1 VTAPAVLVCN
11 AGSSSLKAEL
21 WAKHPRLQSIARI
34 VVERVGTSEARLR
47 IGQRDAERVD
57 AREHGAAAHAVLDAL
72 ARSRSLEGLDLVATG
87 HRVVHG
93 GERFRAPVVVTA
105 EVRQELESLGA
116 LAPLHNPPALAVLDA
131 TSSAFAAV
139 PAVAVFD
146 TAFFAALPEAVRA
159 YAVPK
164 DWRER
169 FGIQRFGFHGIAH
182 EYLHGRYAQLAAE
195 ARCSRVVSLHLGQ
208 GCSITAIRDG
218 APVETSM
225 GYTPLEGLVMGTR
238 PGDLDAGVLVRLM
251 RAGLGADEIDAA
263 LQRASGL
270 RGLSGASDDVREL
283 AALEARGDRGAA
295 LALEVFCHR
304 ARKYLG
310 AYAAVLGG
318 VDAVLFGGGI
328 GEHQPKLRARICE
341 GLAWLG
347 LELDA
352 HANEAAV
359 GKEARISAA
368 SSRIAVYV
376 IPVHEELAIARAA
389 FSAVG
394 SQ

>member
-1 VTAPAVLVCN
+1 MTAPAVLVCN

-21 WAKHPRLQSIARI
+21 WAKRPEPQSIARI
-34 VVERVGTSEARLR
+34 VVERVGSSAARLR
-47 IGQRDAERVD
+47 IGKRDGEPVE
-57 AREHGAAAHAVLDAL
+57 ARDHGAAAAAMLEAL
-72 ARSRSLEGLDLVATG
+72 QRERSLQGFHLVATG

-93 GERFRAPVVVTA
+93 GERFRTPVVVTA
-105 EVRQELESLGA
+105 DVRRELEALGE
-116 LAPLHNPPALAVLDA
+116 LAPLHNPPALAVLSA
-131 TSSAFAAV
+131 TVSAFADV

-146 TAFFAALPEAVRA
+146 TAFFAALPDAVRA
-159 YAVPK
+159 YAIPH

-182 EYLHGRYAQLAAE
+182 EYLHGRYLQLAAE
-195 ARCSRVVSLHLGQ
+195 PPGRRVLSLHLGQ
-208 GCSITAIRDG
+208 GCSITALRNG

-238 PGDLDAGVLVRLM
+238 PGDLDAGVLVRLL
-251 RAGLGADEIDAA
+251 RAGVGADEIDAA
-263 LQRASGL
+263 LQRESGL

-283 AALEARGDRGAA
+283 IALEARGDRAAA

-304 ARKYLG
+304 ARKYAG

-328 GEHQPKLRARICE
+328 GEHQPALRARICE
-341 GLAWLG
+341 GLGWLG

-352 HANEAAV
+352 RANDAAN
-359 GKEARISAA
+359 GQEARISAA
-368 SSRIAVYV
+368 SSRIAAYV

-389 FSAVG
+389 FTAVG
-394 SQ
+394 SE